1 MSQPTAINDEKVL
14 TTLKKYWGYDSFR
27 PLQKEIINAVFA
39 KKDTLVLLPTGGG
52 KSLCFQLPALLLDGV
67 CIVIS
72 PLIALMKDQVE
83 ELNKKGLKAVA
94 LQSNFSQDEVI
105 RIFDNILYGTV
116 KFLYLSPE
124 KLQSEFIR
132 EKIQQLSVSLIAIDE
147 AHCISEWGHDF
158 RPSYLEVNIL
168 RDYFPKTPMIALTA
182 TATERV
188 LEDIKTNLSLTD
200 ATLFKSSFKRENL
213 AYHIVE
219 TESIY
224 EHLLRII
231 GRSNEP
237 CIIYAQHRKQTQQLC
252 DFLNRNQLKASF
264 YHGGLSLEEKET
276 AYEQWIS
283 EKIPVIV
290 ATNAFGMGIDKPNVR
305 NIVHITIP
313 QSLENFVQESG
324 RAGRDGL
331 PSHSYLL
338 TNENLLETTEQRFL
352 KNLCDVAFVKQFYQ
366 KLNQYYSI
374 SYGELYEP
382 IVPFDL
388 QDFCNRYHFSV
399 LKCYNALQILER
411 EGILSIDYS
420 FSKKSSLVIACSEN
434 EIYQMVNTSYYK
446 HLLQLI
452 LRNYG
457 GIVSYPTQID
467 EYFLAKQLHWSR
479 SQVIKSLKKLH
490 QQEVVT
496 YNYKSVLPEIQF
508 LVSREDDYTI
518 NRISKNIKQQNELK
532 YDKLKAVLRLV
543 KNKEECI
550 SVQLL
555 RYFGENDGSRCGIC
569 DFCKEQD
576 TPKLTDKEISIK
588 IVNLL
593 KKSNLSYKELV
604 SYFPYNKEE
613 FTKIVELL
621 LENHK
626 IAVTS
631 QNKFQLKK

>member
-1 MSQPTAINDEKVL
+1 MNQPIAISDEKIQK
-14 TTLKKYWGYDSFR
+14 TLKKYWGYDTFR
-27 PLQKEIINAVFA
+27 PLQKEIITTVFS

-52 KSLCFQLPALLLDGV
+52 KSLCFQLPALLMNGV

-72 PLIALMKDQVE
+72 PLIALMKDQVD
-83 ELNKKGLKAVA
+83 ELNKKGVKAVA
-94 LQSNFSQDEVI
+94 LQSNLSQNEMI
-105 RIFDNILYGTV
+105 RIFDNMLYGNTQ
-116 KFLYLSPE
+116 FLYLSPE
-124 KLQSEFIR
+124 KLKSEFIR
-132 EKIQQLSVSLIAIDE
+132 EKIQQLTVSLIAIDE

-168 RDYFPKTPMIALTA
+168 RDYFPDTPIIALTA
-182 TATERV
+182 TATEQV

-200 ATLFKSSFKRENL
+200 ASVFKGSFQRTNL

-219 TESIY
+219 TESTY

-231 GRSNEP
+231 SRTNEP

-264 YHGGLSLEEKET
+264 YHGGLSAEEKET
-276 AYEQWIS
+276 AYQQWMDEQTPIM
-283 EKIPVIV
+283 V

-305 NIVHITIP
+305 NIIHVTIP

-324 RAGRDGL
+324 RAGRDGKK
-331 PSHSYLL
+331 SHSYLFV
-338 TNENLLETTEQRFL
+338 NENLLETTEHRFL
-352 KNLCDVAFVKQFYQ
+352 KNRCDVAFVKEFYK
-366 KLNQYYSI
+366 KLNQYYNI
-374 SYGELYEP
+374 SYGELYNS

-388 QDFCNRYHFSV
+388 QDFCNRYRFSV

-420 FSKKSSLVIACSEN
+420 FSKKSTLIFTCSEN
-434 EIYQMVNTSYYK
+434 EIYEMVNTSYYK
-446 HLLQLI
+446 YLLQLI

-457 GIVSYPTQID
+457 GITSYPTQID

-479 SQVIKSLKKLH
+479 SQVIKSLQKLH
-490 QQEVVT
+490 QQEIVK
-496 YNYKSVLPEIQF
+496 YNYKNVLPEIRF

-518 NRISKNIKQQNELK
+518 NRISKNIKQQNQLK
-532 YDKLKAVLRLV
+532 YDKLTAVLDLIR
-543 KNKEECI
+543 NKEECV

-555 RYFGENDGSRCGIC
+555 RYFGENDSSRCGIC
-569 DFCKEQD
+569 DFCEEQNS
-576 TPKLTDKEISIK
+576 PKLTDKEISIQ
-588 IVNLL
+588 IINLL
-593 KKSNLSYKELV
+593 RNNDLTYTGLSNH
-604 SYFPYNKEE
+604 FPYQKEI
-613 FTKIVELL
+613 FSKMIELL

-626 IAVTS
+626 IALTS